1 MLKNV
6 YMGLKFTF
14 NNKMRLI
21 GYYNKSNQTM
31 HEENKYI
38 EESKHLADLLNIS
51 FESLRKNKNIDSI
64 FKSIINSNAVFILK
78 DEKGNLFAYFPCKNI
93 ARISNVIYN
102 KKEVTQIPFEYKCWF
117 IPSNEIKT
125 NISLNEQ
132 NKRYFITTS
141 GSDFLIT
148 NNKTKRTLPLDWD
161 EDTFI
166 SIKDL
171 SHLINDEWV
180 LLYEYYTEEDCG
192 DCDGYD
198 YSNCDMSRCKN
209 DCERCR
215 GRKYVCN
222 DSCFNHRY
230 KKALR
235 LKLNHSI
242 IGQSL
247 TDLLN
252 ILETISQPKTINDI
266 SSSQYQDSL
275 IEAENHCKFLS
286 KYFDISESILET
298 FISKFNIYTML
309 HNGRNN
315 FKEEDSITIYI
326 NSSKSLCINKKDIR
340 FHTKGILFWKTYHL
354 QSIHTTYNSVA
365 DSIVEFDYKIS
376 FRTEE
381 DRNIFTNRFHNI
393 SAIHLESNKDCYTIE
408 KYSKQ

>member
-1 MLKNV
+1 
-6 YMGLKFTF
+6 MGLNFTF

-38 EESKHLADLLNIS
+38 EEAKLLADLLNIS
-51 FESLRKNKNIDSI
+51 FESLRKNKTIDSI
-64 FKSIINSNAVFILK
+64 FRSIINSNAVFILK
-78 DEKGNLFAYFPCKNI
+78 DKEGNLFAYFPCKNI
-93 ARISNVIYN
+93 ARISNVVYN
-102 KKEVTQIPFEYKCWF
+102 KREATQIPFEYKSWF
-117 IPSNEIKT
+117 IPGDEIKT

-148 NNKTKRTLPLDWD
+148 NNLTKRTLPLDWD
-161 EDTFI
+161 EDTYI

-180 LLYEYYTEEDCG
+180 SLYEYYTEEDCG
-192 DCDGYD
+192 NCDGYD
-198 YSNCDMSRCKN
+198 YSNCDMSKCEKCKN

-235 LKLNHSI
+235 LNLNHNKI
-242 IGQSL
+242 DKSL
-247 TDLLN
+247 INLLN

-266 SSSQYQDSL
+266 LFYQYKNSL

-286 KYFDISESILET
+286 NYIDISESILDT
-298 FISKFNIYTML
+298 FISKFNICTIL
-309 HNGRNN
+309 HNGREN
-315 FKEEDSITIYI
+315 FKEEESVTIYI

-340 FHTKGILFWKTYHL
+340 LSSKGFLFWKKYHL
-354 QSIHTTYNSVA
+354 QSINNAYNCVT
-365 DSIVEFDYKIS
+365 DSIVKFDYTINFK
-376 FRTEE
+376 TEE
-381 DRNIFTNRFHNI
+381 DINIFTNKFHNI
-393 SAIHLESNKDCYTIE
+393 SAIHLKSNKDCYMVE
-408 KYSKQ
+408 KYC